1 MVRSLI
7 PSSSSKF
14 QKPCQPIVEKT
25 VLNSTFKRALLDR
38 EVSLVLLWV
47 EQETTLRIHCSHRGY
62 NNCTMMLLLLALFI
76 AWHVLRC
83 PRESPSEWRERR
95 DELPPTTFFTFLI
108 AVLNGFF
115 IFPAQEED
123 TRTRLGQQRLALVLV
138 LVFQVSSPC
147 GACLPP
153 QTILVGSHTS
163 TNCSCGV

>member
-62 NNCTMMLLLLALFI
+62 NNCTMILTFAWCSLLMCTMMLSLLALFV
-76 AWHVLRC
+76 AWRVL
-83 PRESPSEWRERR
+83 PREMGRTTSSPSFRVSVGVAGALVRAPTNGILHLLHHRLEWVLHLCTRR
-95 DELPPTTFFTFLI
+95 DTKT
-108 AVLNGFF
+108 
-115 IFPAQEED
+115 Q
-123 TRTRLGQQRLALVLV
+123 LGQQRLALV
-138 LVFQVSSPC
+138 VSRPS
-147 GACLPP
+147 
-153 QTILVGSHTS
+153 
-163 TNCSCGV
+163 